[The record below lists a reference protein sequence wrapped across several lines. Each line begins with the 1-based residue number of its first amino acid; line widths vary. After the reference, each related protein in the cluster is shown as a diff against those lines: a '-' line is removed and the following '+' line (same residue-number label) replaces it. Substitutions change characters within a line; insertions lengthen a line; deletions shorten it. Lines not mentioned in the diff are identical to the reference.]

1 MVGWSPPPEAPLA
14 PGPRVSGGLACPVVC
29 AVF

>member
-1 MVGWSPPPEAPLA
+1 MVGWSPPSPEA
-14 PGPRVSGGLACPVVC
+14 PGPRVSGGLACIVVF